1 MRGEDRRSG
10 GLFSYVDVEAR
21 IPANHPLRA
30 MRRLTDAALAE
41 LDARFS
47 ALYEA
52 IGRPSIP
59 PERLLRAMLLQL
71 LYSIRSERQLVER
84 LEFEMLFRWFVG
96 LMIDEKAFDAS
107 TFSKNRDRLLTHEIG
122 QEFLSSLLGL
132 AEVKGLVSAERFSVD
147 GTMLKAWA
155 SMKSFRPKG
164 ASDEGPGSGPGD
176 PPQPGRNGEVD
187 FRKTKRSNATH
198 ASTTDKDA
206 RLYRKG
212 AGQESR
218 LAYLGHALMENVLM
232 ENRNGLVAAAE
243 ATLATGTAEREAAAL
258 FSERLPKGAT
268 LGADKGY
275 DAEAF
280 VEGLKARAI
289 EPHIAINGTVSKHG
303 KTRKT
308 AVPSAV
314 AASVRYAISQR
325 LRKRIEEG
333 FGWTKT
339 VGGLTQVKLRGL
351 AKVRAALSR
360 KRTDFFRSLLED
372 STRRLRSSDGLRK

>member
-1 MRGEDRRSG
+1 MRGEDRTSG
-10 GLFSYVDVEAR
+10 ALFSYIDVEAR
-21 IPANHPLRA
+21 IPAKHPLRT
-30 MRRLTDAALAE
+30 MRRLTNAALAE
-41 LDARFS
+41 LDPRFS
-47 ALYEA
+47 ALYEG

-59 PERLLRAMLLQL
+59 PERLLRASLLQL

-84 LEFEMLFRWFVG
+84 LEFDMLFRWFVG
-96 LMIDEKAFDAS
+96 LMIDERVFDAS
-107 TFSKNRDRLLTHEIG
+107 TFSKNRDRLLTHEIA
-122 QEFLSSLLGL
+122 QEFLSSLIGL
-132 AEVKGLVSAERFSVD
+132 AEVKGLLSAEHFSVD

-155 SMKSFRPKG
+155 SMKSFRPKS
-164 ASDEGPGSGPGD
+164 ASDEGPRSGPGD

-206 RLYRKG
+206 RLFRKG

-218 LAYLGHALMENVLM
+218 LAYLGHVLM

-243 ATLATGTAEREAAAL
+243 ATLATGTAEREAAAA

-280 VEGLKARAI
+280 VEGLKARGIA
-289 EPHIAINGTVSKHG
+289 PHIAINGTVSKHG
-303 KTRKT
+303 KARKT
-308 AVPSAV
+308 AVLSEV
-314 AASVRYAISQR
+314 AASVGYAISQR

-339 VGGLTQVKLRGL
+339 VGGLTQVKVRGL
-351 AKVRAALSR
+351 AKVRAA
-360 KRTDFFRSLLED
+360 FVFAMAAYNIV
-372 STRRLRSSDGLRK
+372 RLPKLIAPTGEVRPAI